1 MKVVY
6 YQHGVCPSPQH
17 LPTPLVI
24 VLVFMVSESKLS
36 QLEMKSVCWS
46 VPCELDVLFI
56 PAVVFSDPRDNVKD
70 MANEQF

>member
-1 MKVVY
+1 MEFA
-6 YQHGVCPSPQH
+6 PSLQH
-17 LPTPLVI
+17 LPSPL
-24 VLVFMVSESKLS
+24 VLVFMVSGSKLS